1 MTMFAPLPLRPTF
14 LLSFHCQPPLCR
26 RLSTAI
32 HSTTGLLN
40 DFSAFNTSSWSVRY
54 PEPGHA
60 QQPAPI
66 ARRNTTIGSSP
77 SSTDPASSST
87 SDGFQVLN
95 LDLHSGHS
103 RSTKSLVSNL
113 EQASI
118 SQLLNERIGSELV
131 HLESLLARVQDTS
144 SSVLVTGDLNS
155 GKSTFVNALLRRE
168 VMPVDQQP
176 TTSTFCS
183 VLDAKDNDGRE
194 EVHMV
199 LEGVTYDL
207 ANPTTYTTHALE
219 DLESLVI
226 DADDSKPPLKVYVN
240 DVSRSQ
246 TDSTDEDNSLIHNG
260 QVDISLIDA
269 PGLNRDSLQ
278 TTSIFA
284 RQDAI
289 DVVVFCVSAANHFTL
304 SAKEFI
310 WTASNE
316 KAYLFIVVNRY
327 DQIRD
332 KERCRR
338 AILEQVKGLSP
349 RTWEERDELVHF
361 VDSNRIMM
369 VRFSVP

>member
-1 MTMFAPLPLRPTF
+1 MAEQASTKTF
-14 LLSFHCQPPLCR
+14 
-26 RLSTAI
+26 
-32 HSTTGLLN
+32 N
-40 DFSAFNTSSWSVRY
+40 
-54 PEPGHA
+54 
-60 QQPAPI
+60 
-66 ARRNTTIGSSP
+66 
-77 SSTDPASSST
+77 
-87 SDGFQVLN
+87 VLN
-95 LDLHSGHS
+95 LDLHAGHS
-103 RSTKSLVSNL
+103 RSAKSLVGSL

-118 SQLLNERIGSELV
+118 SQLLNERITTELA
-131 HLESLLARVQDTS
+131 HLASLRARVEDTA

-155 GKSTFVNALLRRE
+155 GKSTLVNALLRRE

-183 VLDAKDNDGRE
+183 VLDAKDNAGLE
-194 EVHMV
+194 EVHMC
-199 LEGVTYDL
+199 LDGVTYDQ
-207 ANPTTYTTHALE
+207 ADARTFTTHALE
-219 DLESLVI
+219 DLEALVV

-240 DVSRSQ
+240 DVSRGAQ
-246 TDSTDEDNSLIHNG
+246 ADSLIHNG
-260 QVDISLIDA
+260 QIDISLIDA

-278 TTSIFA
+278 TTSVFA
-284 RQDAI
+284 RQDEI

-338 AILEQVKGLSP
+338 AILEQVKALSP

-361 VDSNRIMM
+361 VDSNRIMT
-369 VRFSVP
+369 VRGIRAQRLGPPLSCR